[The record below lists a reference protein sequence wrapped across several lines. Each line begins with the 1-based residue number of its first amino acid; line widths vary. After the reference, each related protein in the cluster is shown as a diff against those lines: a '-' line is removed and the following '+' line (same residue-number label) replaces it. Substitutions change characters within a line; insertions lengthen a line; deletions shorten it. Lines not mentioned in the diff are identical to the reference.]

1 MATFVLLHGGGDSG
15 WYWHLVEP
23 ELRRHGHDVVAPD
36 LPADDGWGRLED
48 FVDSVLAA
56 VETSVGDA
64 PERPLVVAGHS
75 FGGFTAPL
83 VADRLRADVLVFV
96 TGMIPVPGEAP
107 DEWWANSGYGAAAA
121 EQAARDGGLTGH
133 DDPLVSFYHDVPRP
147 IAEEA
152 LRRERRH
159 PPRALSDPWP
169 LPALPDVQTRFVLCT
184 EDRFFPP
191 AFMRNLVATRLPG
204 VVPDEIAASHCV
216 ALSRPTELADLLDG
230 YATGAGRVSDHR

>member
-23 ELRRHGHDVVAPD
+23 ELRTRGHHVVAPD
-36 LPADDGWGRLED
+36 LPAGDGPGRLED
-48 FVDSVLAA
+48 FVDSVAAA
-56 VETSVGDA
+56 VETSVGHA
-64 PERPLVVAGHS
+64 LERPLVVVGHS

-83 VADRLRADVLVFV
+83 VVDRLRADVLAFV

-107 DEWWANSGYGAAAA
+107 DDWWANSGLGAAVA

-152 LRRERRH
+152 LRRERAH
-159 PPRALSDPWP
+159 PPGALPDPWP
-169 LPALPDVQTRFVLCT
+169 LPALPDVPTRFVLCT

-191 AFMRNLVATRLPG
+191 AFMRSLVAGRLPG

-216 ALSRPTELADLLDG
+216 ALSRPEELAELLDG
-230 YATGAGRVSDHR
+230 YATTAG